1 MIDLH
6 MHTTASD
13 GRSAPT
19 DLVAEVVA
27 KGITTMA
34 VTDHDTTA
42 AWDEVSAAAAA
53 AGVTCVPGI
62 EITAVDHGRDVHML
76 GYFFDHHHPEFSAFL
91 VTQREDRY
99 RRLRAIGERLK
110 RLGVPVDLDRAIAAA
125 DQRMGRAVGRPL
137 AAAALV
143 DAGHVATLKEA
154 FDRYLGEGRPAFIE
168 RQGISPVEVV
178 SLISRA
184 GGVTSMAHPGKTL
197 RDELIPTLAAAGMQA
212 IEVSHPDH
220 DGIDTARYRQMAA
233 LLGMLVTGGSDYH
246 GIGSGRAHG
255 FGQVHLPASDFA
267 RLVEHAGWIGRP

>member
-13 GRSAPT
+13 GRSIPT

-27 KGITTMA
+27 QGITTMA

-42 AWDEVSAAAAA
+42 AWDEVCEAAAV
-53 AGVTCVPGI
+53 AGVTCIPGI
-62 EITAVDHGRDVHML
+62 EITAVSARRDVHML
-76 GYFFDHHHPEFSAFL
+76 GYFFDRHHAELSDFL
-91 VTQREDRY
+91 VMQREDRY
-99 RRLRAIGERLK
+99 RRLRAIGERLE
-110 RLGVPVDLDRAIAAA
+110 RLGVPVDLDRAIAKAGH
-125 DQRMGRAVGRPL
+125 RLGRSVGRPL

-143 DAGHVATLKEA
+143 DAGHVTTLKDA

-212 IEVSHPDH
+212 IEVCHPDH

-233 LLGMLVTGGSDYH
+233 LFGMVVTGGSDYH

-255 FGQVHLPASDFA
+255 FGQVHLPAADFA
-267 RLVEHAGWIGRP
+267 RLAERAGWAGRP